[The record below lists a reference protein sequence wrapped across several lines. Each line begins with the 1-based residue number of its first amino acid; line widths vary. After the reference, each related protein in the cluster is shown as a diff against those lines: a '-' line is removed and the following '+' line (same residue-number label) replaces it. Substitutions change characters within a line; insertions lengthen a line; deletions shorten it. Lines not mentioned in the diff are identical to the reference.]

1 MYCLNLVTTVL
12 NLCRHFYVSFQEL
25 DVYKSTTKEELTQWL
40 NLLRQSGISSD
51 WIIILV
57 KIFFTLAIYECLQ

>member
-1 MYCLNLVTTVL
+1 MCWFNWVTAVL

-57 KIFFTLAIYECLQ
+57 KKLFLPETFLHP

>member
-1 MYCLNLVTTVL
+1 MCWFNLVTAVL

-57 KIFFTLAIYECLQ
+57 KIFFTLVICECLQ